1 MKDLRMLAKNPD
13 MRPQVIADCVTL
25 IDQQIKSKKGLSGMA
40 VKAAYG
46 LVKALKPSMI
56 EKSVD
61 SLLNAFTEQL
71 QVYYQHYQEEGFNGS
86 LEQYLS
92 ARASDVAESLLQIT
106 DRRANSSSNKTAVK
120 AYNKL
125 RPKGKEHVE
134 IAVPEIGKLLD
145 KHVVNLP
152 NI

>member
-1 MKDLRMLAKNPD
+1 MLAKNPD
-13 MRPQVIADCVTL
+13 MRPHVVTDCVTL
-25 IDQQIKSKKGLSGMA
+25 IDQQIKSKKGLTGMA
-40 VKAAYG
+40 VKTAYG

-56 EKSVD
+56 EKSVG

-71 QVYYQHYQEEGFNGS
+71 QVYYHRYQEEGFNGS

-106 DRRANSSSNKTAVK
+106 DRRASLSSNKTAVK

-134 IAVPEIGKLLD
+134 IAVPEIGRLLD

>member
-13 MRPQVIADCVTL
+13 LRPQVIADCVTL
-25 IDQQIKSKKGLSGMA
+25 IDQQIKTKKGLSGMA
-40 VKAAYG
+40 VKTAYG

-56 EKSVD
+56 EKSAD

-71 QVYYQHYQEEGFNGS
+71 QVYYQHYQEEGSNGS

-92 ARASDVAESLLQIT
+92 ARASNVAESLLQIT
-106 DRRANSSSNKTAVK
+106 DRRASLSRNKTAVK

-145 KHVVNLP
+145 KHVVNLS
-152 NI
+152 NF